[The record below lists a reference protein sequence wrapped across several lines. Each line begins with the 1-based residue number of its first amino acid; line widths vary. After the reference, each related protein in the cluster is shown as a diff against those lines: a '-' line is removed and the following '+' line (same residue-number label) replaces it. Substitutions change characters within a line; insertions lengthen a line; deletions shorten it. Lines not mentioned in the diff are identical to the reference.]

1 MFYIHIYIY
10 KDSWN
15 FGWSVIT
22 LSSKKCIRCQ
32 GSLQIDGGC
41 VVQDVKERIASR
53 TYTKKKKKY
62 KYARYCWS
70 YLLVVFEIDGD
81 TGSFLLYRVVSDDD
95 EWKLINDGEC
105 FFDFFACLSLSS
117 LYCSMLMLL
126 ASISHHYCCC
136 APHCFFSPTE

>member
-53 TYTKKKKKY
+53 NIYKKK
-62 KYARYCWS
+62 S
-70 YLLVVFEIDGD
+70 VVFLD
-81 TGSFLLYRVVSDDD
+81 
-95 EWKLINDGEC
+95 WH
-105 FFDFFACLSLSS
+105 
-117 LYCSMLMLL
+117 CSQVL
-126 ASISHHYCCC
+126 
-136 APHCFFSPTE
+136 

>member
-1 MFYIHIYIY
+1 MYRV

-53 TYTKKKKKY
+53 TYTKKKKK
-62 KYARYCWS
+62 KKI
-70 YLLVVFEIDGD
+70 EIIIIIIIHRITD
-81 TGSFLLYRVVSDDD
+81 SVNSNPVK
-95 EWKLINDGEC
+95 W
-105 FFDFFACLSLSS
+105 
-117 LYCSMLMLL
+117 
-126 ASISHHYCCC
+126 
-136 APHCFFSPTE
+136 